1 MKRLLFLSVLFSMN
15 TVLANPDVIYGE
27 DNRKDIYQ
35 VSNPLFLTLSKSTAA
50 MIRADRFFS
59 SSDQRFQ
66 NLFSI
71 PTLEISQGICPSE
84 AFSQQ
89 PTAATCS
96 GFLVG
101 PDILVTAGHC
111 YSSFDTPENVCKNF
125 NWVFDLNMKSA
136 YSNPTTNIPNENIYR
151 CKRVLDSQ
159 LSPDTDFSIIQLD
172 RVVTGRKP
180 LPFRTS
186 GKVSDHAS
194 LVVIGHPSG
203 LPSKIS
209 DGGKITF
216 NGDPTR
222 FSTTLDT
229 FHGNS
234 GSAVFDARTGLI
246 EGILIQGKTDYVPSI
261 SGNPNSCKLLNK
273 CDDYARNCKQDF
285 QGRPTQMGEVVL
297 RITNLMYELSSALRE

>member
-1 MKRLLFLSVLFSMN
+1 MKRVLFLSVLFSMN
-15 TVLANPDVIYGE
+15 TVLANPDVIYGK

-59 SSDQRFQ
+59 SSSRDSQ
-66 NLFSI
+66 NLFSV

-89 PTAATCS
+89 LTAATCS

-111 YSSFDTPENVCKNF
+111 YQSYDSPENVCKNF
-125 NWVFDLNMKSA
+125 HWVFDYNMKSP
-136 YSNPTTNIPNENIYR
+136 YHNPTANIPNENIYR
-151 CKRVLDSQ
+151 CKRVLDTQ
-159 LSPDTDFSIIQLD
+159 LNSDNDFSIIQLD
-172 RVVTGRKP
+172 RVVTGRKH
-180 LPFRTS
+180 LPFRTY
-186 GKVSDHAS
+186 GKIPDSTS

-203 LPSKIS
+203 LPTKIS

-234 GSAVFDARTGLI
+234 GSAVFDAKTGLL
-246 EGILIQGKTDYVPSI
+246 EGILIQGKTDYVTSI
-261 SGNPNSCKLLNK
+261 PGNPNSCKLLNK
-273 CDDYARNCKQDF
+273 CDDFARNCKQDF
-285 QGRPTQMGEVVL
+285 QGGPTQMGEVVL
-297 RITNLMYELSSALRE
+297 RITNLIFELSQALRE